1 MTERKPAKRA
11 PAKRTPAKTAKA
23 PAKRA
28 PAKRAPR
35 KVAEPEP
42 IVEVEVAPPPP
53 PPAKQARTI
62 TIRLPSGFAT
72 IRDVLAFAA
81 GMAIIVHEVF
91 MSKTVD
97 ASAVAV
103 GVSLTG
109 LPLVFG
115 ADERRK
121 SGGDKS

>member
-1 MTERKPAKRA
+1 MTERRP
-11 PAKRTPAKTAKA
+11 

-35 KVAEPEP
+35 KVTPPPEPEP
-42 IVEVEVAPPPP
+42 EPSSRRG
-53 PPAKQARTI
+53 RTI

-72 IRDVLAFAA
+72 LRDVIAFLA

-91 MSKTVD
+91 LSKQAD
-97 ASAVAV
+97 ATAVAV

-121 SGGDKS
+121 SGEKH

>member
-1 MTERKPAKRA
+1 VTERRP
-11 PAKRTPAKTAKA
+11 

-35 KVAEPEP
+35 KVTPPEPEP
-42 IVEVEVAPPPP
+42 PV
-53 PPAKQARTI
+53 KRRSI
-62 TIRLPSGFAT
+62 TIRLPSGFST
-72 IRDVLAFAA
+72 LRDVIAFLA
-81 GMAIIVHEVF
+81 GMAIIVNEVF
-91 MSKTVD
+91 LSKKVD
-97 ASAVAV
+97 PSAVAV

-121 SGGDKS
+121 SGEKH